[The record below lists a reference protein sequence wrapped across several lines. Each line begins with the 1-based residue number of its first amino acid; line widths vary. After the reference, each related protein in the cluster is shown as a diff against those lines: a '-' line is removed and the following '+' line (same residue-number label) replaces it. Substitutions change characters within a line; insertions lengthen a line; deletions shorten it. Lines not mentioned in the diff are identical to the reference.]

1 MDIIDALILGFLQ
14 GMTEFLPISSSGH
27 LVLGQRFLGL
37 SLAGNFFEV
46 LVHIGTLCSV
56 VVVFRKELLK
66 LIITIKS
73 TESKLMLSALVIG
86 TIPAVL
92 IGLSMKDKIGQLFE
106 NPLAVSFSLILTG
119 IWLVMT
125 KWFINKQ
132 SNINLKNGFLI
143 GCAQAIAIIP
153 GISRSGATIGVA
165 MLMGVSPEKAARFSF
180 LLAIPAIAGAG
191 LLTAL
196 DVNPTNVASFSKG
209 VIITAFFSSFLV
221 GWAALSW
228 LLKLISK
235 GQFHWFGLYCLAI
248 GILTLSV

>member
-1 MDIIDALILGFLQ
+1 
-14 GMTEFLPISSSGH
+14 
-27 LVLGQRFLGL
+27 
-37 SLAGNFFEV
+37 
-46 LVHIGTLCSV
+46 
-56 VVVFRKELLK
+56 
-66 LIITIKS
+66 
-73 TESKLMLSALVIG
+73 MLSALVIG

-92 IGLSMKDKIGQLFE
+92 IGLSMKDKISQLFE

-125 KWFINKQ
+125 KWFVNQQ

-165 MLMGVSPEKAARFSF
+165 MLLGISPEKAAKFSF

-191 LLTAL
+191 LLTAIDIDPAL
-196 DVNPTNVASFSKG
+196 VSSLSSGT
-209 VIITAFFSSFLV
+209 IIAAFFSSFLV
-221 GWAALSW
+221 GWAALTW

-235 GQFHWFGLYCLAI
+235 GQFHWFGLYCMVI
-248 GILTLSV
+248 GILTLSI

>member
-1 MDIIDALILGFLQ
+1 MDIIDALILGSVQ
-14 GMTEFLPISSSGH
+14 GMTEFLPVSSSGH

-37 SLAGNFFEV
+37 SLPGNFFEV

-56 VVVFRKELLK
+56 LVVFRKELLK
-66 LIITIKS
+66 LIISIQS

-92 IGLSMKDKIGQLFE
+92 IGLSMKDKIGQLFD
-106 NPLAVSFSLILTG
+106 NQFAVSISLILTG

-153 GISRSGATIGVA
+153 GISRSGSTIGVA
-165 MLMGVSPEKAARFSF
+165 LLLGVSPEKAARFSF

-196 DVNPTNVASFSKG
+196 DVSPTNVASFSSD
-209 VIITAFFSSFLV
+209 VIITALFSSFLV